1 MKFREKKITIT
12 LDINSSNKQIKDFLE
27 TYINFKEEIVD
38 LDGKKFFVLTE
49 ETMENLG
56 FKFGQ
61 RKRLIKYINY
71 FKSLNQ
77 KQNNNKEILISKKSS
92 EEEVSKF
99 LKLKFHFSQ
108 KIINELKLNAER
120 LFKLQVNDIDK
131 FEMLTLEQRQKL
143 KQFIKENSTKFEE
156 EKEKIKLDRN
166 STVEDLYKFL
176 KKKLN
181 FSDKSI
187 KFIQKQ
193 EFDCETFLNLTYI
206 EIKYLE
212 GISNQEKERL
222 KLFLNEYNLKK
233 KENQIS
239 KLEINF
245 ISKTENIKKENDN
258 EFKILKDNI
267 IKEKEKE
274 QKEKNITKLENLNYF
289 EKEEEITKKIMNYL
303 DHISIIN
310 IRRLINLRKLII
322 NYNEYYI
329 LGLIFKIKMKL
340 INRNN
345 ICVNEK
351 SESNICENNIIKEIF
366 KIIVPT
372 FSQEIILSL
381 LFSKLPQKYKILNNY
396 SLEVYKNHKHYNFYS
411 FFKNLKSKRNII
423 YTFSKRTKN
432 LFRIY
437 FPLKNS
443 YGEYKSENILN
454 VDGEPFESEE
464 NLVQKLKEFIE
475 SKNHKILVIKLNY
488 NCLNKANSISI
499 IISNL
504 EREYTIL
511 NNKIIIFIIFKQRE
525 MDKLNRKLD
534 SDFIQFNDYRYDQI
548 FIDDLNGND
557 NTSILNLLEKIDTE
571 SIKKYLIE
579 SCFIEKKIFIVFN
592 YMNYKI
598 HYEIKDLNNN
608 NYPNKISEKIINDMK
623 IKELIYNNI
632 KIQPFSIEE
641 IIEKI
646 FRSNY
651 VENNNIEFLEVI
663 KDYLSDYFYN
673 YLTKIIYYAFK
684 ENVLN
689 ELLFNVNNELIL
701 QNEYFKGLINKIFS
715 TTEFNFKKSL
725 NMKINRNIVEI
736 YNELKIPK
744 LNFISI

>member
-1 MKFREKKITIT
+1 MDNNIFPLSEESTKEEVAAYICNKLKLKDEIKNTFINEYITGDILPLLSINELLSLNLKFGPSKKIIKFITENKMKFKEKKITIT

-49 ETMENLG
+49 ETMKNLG

-92 EEEVSKF
+92 EKEVSKF

-131 FEMLTLEQRQKL
+131 FEILTLEQRQKL

-233 KENQIS
+233 KENKIS

-303 DHISIIN
+303 VHISIIN

-372 FSQEIILSL
+372 FSQEIIISL

-437 FPLKNS
+437 FPLKNI
-443 YGEYKSENILN
+443 YGEFKSENILN

-475 SKNHKILVIKLNY
+475 SKNHKILV
-488 NCLNKANSISI
+488 
-499 IISNL
+499 
-504 EREYTIL
+504 
-511 NNKIIIFIIFKQRE
+511 
-525 MDKLNRKLD
+525 
-534 SDFIQFNDYRYDQI
+534 
-548 FIDDLNGND
+548 
-557 NTSILNLLEKIDTE
+557 
-571 SIKKYLIE
+571 
-579 SCFIEKKIFIVFN
+579 
-592 YMNYKI
+592 
-598 HYEIKDLNNN
+598 
-608 NYPNKISEKIINDMK
+608 
-623 IKELIYNNI
+623 
-632 KIQPFSIEE
+632 
-641 IIEKI
+641 
-646 FRSNY
+646 
-651 VENNNIEFLEVI
+651 
-663 KDYLSDYFYN
+663 
-673 YLTKIIYYAFK
+673 
-684 ENVLN
+684 
-689 ELLFNVNNELIL
+689 
-701 QNEYFKGLINKIFS
+701 
-715 TTEFNFKKSL
+715 
-725 NMKINRNIVEI
+725 
-736 YNELKIPK
+736 
-744 LNFISI
+744 LNF